1 MSSGEGAAAQTQAEA
16 GAPPQAASSSRWRET
31 WNALVT
37 NKLAVFGLV
46 VIALLVVTA
55 VFGELLA
62 PYGVNEIQMDRRL
75 EGPSLAHPF
84 GTDQLGRDILSRVM
98 VGSRVSLVVGAVAV
112 GISLVAGTT
121 FGVLAGFYG
130 GRLDDLIMRFQDV
143 LFAFPALLMA
153 IAVLAILG
161 PGIVNAMIAIG
172 IVYTPIFAR
181 VARGSVL
188 SVREEV
194 YVKAARSLG
203 AGDLRLMAR
212 HILPN
217 IAAPVIVQTSISF
230 AFAILSEAALS
241 FLGLSVQPPAPSW
254 GVMLFEGRGF
264 MEEAWWAATFPGMAI
279 FFVVLAFNVIGDAL
293 RDALDPRQRSQ
304 IEAGGVG
311 A

>member
-1 MSSGEGAAAQTQAEA
+1 MSSGEGATVQVEAEA
-16 GAPPQAASSSRWRET
+16 GAPPQATHTSQWRET
-31 WNALVT
+31 WDALVT
-37 NKLAVFGLV
+37 NKLAVFGLI
-46 VIALLVVTA
+46 VIAALVVTA
-55 VFGELLA
+55 VLGELLA
-62 PYGVNEIQMDRRL
+62 PYGVNEVMLDRRL
-75 EGPSLAHPF
+75 EAPSLSHPL

-98 VGSRVSLVVGAVAV
+98 VGARVSLIVGAVAV
-112 GISLVAGTT
+112 GISLLAGTA
-121 FGVLAGFYG
+121 FGVIAGFYG

-181 VARGSVL
+181 VARGAVL
-188 SVREEV
+188 SAREEV

-203 AGDLRLMAR
+203 ATDLRLMWR

-217 IAAPVIVQTSISF
+217 IAAPLIVQTSISF

-241 FLGLSVQPPAPSW
+241 FLGLSVQPPDPSW

-264 MEEAWWAATFPGMAI
+264 MEEAWWIATFPGLAI
-279 FFVVLAFNVIGDAL
+279 FLVVLAFNVIGDAL
-293 RDALDPRQRSQ
+293 RDALDPRQRSEIQ
-304 IEAGGVG
+304 SSGVG